1 MGFFDFIIKKEPA
14 TIKFSEIE
22 EWLDKQVENKKLD
35 HKVEKARSIIK
46 GKVKEAYNYLAEL
59 EKAALLNPNIPERAK
74 QMMEGHRKVYI
85 QRLKRFL
92 DEIEVPGDYSQVGH
106 YTARFSESITKLSED
121 TQKNYLVLK
130 EFVEEE
136 LVRVIKSVK
145 AIEDELSKL
154 QREIEKEGLELIRE
168 AKIRLSHYRDDM
180 NKKIRLEEEKI
191 RHEQE
196 LESFKAKKDKYS
208 GRIRELEQ
216 SHDYSAYKALLDEKK
231 RHEESLK
238 MIEKELSA
246 IFAELNRPLRKYKH
260 GVLNEKLIDKYLLD
274 PTGALEGDDSLV
286 IAEILDKMSQSLHE
300 LELKENQLEKTIE
313 LINKLNKEFLMNRRL
328 EIDRLKELNKATATR
343 INTSVAALN
352 MSESETLLRS
362 IEHKITMLE
371 SIIEDLAKQL
381 SEINLDYLK
390 QKVKEKV
397 KDIADINITDDS
409 VP

>member
-1 MGFFDFIIKKEPA
+1 MGFFDFLIKKEP
-14 TIKFSEIE
+14 TTLKFSEIE
-22 EWLDKQVENKKLD
+22 EWLDKQVEAKKLD
-35 HKVEKARSIIK
+35 QKVEKANSIIK

-59 EKAALLNPNIPERAK
+59 EKAALMNPNIPERAK
-74 QMMEGHRKVYI
+74 QMMEGHRKIYI
-85 QRLKRFL
+85 RRLKRFL
-92 DEIEVPGDYSQVGH
+92 DEINVPEDYSQIGH

-121 TQKNYLVLK
+121 TQKNYFVLK

-136 LVRVIKSVK
+136 LVRVIRSIK

-168 AKIRLSHYRDDM
+168 ARTRLGQYRNDV
-180 NKKIRLEEEKI
+180 NKKTILKEEKT

-196 LESFKAKKDKYS
+196 LESLRNRKEKYAE
-208 GRIRELEQ
+208 RINELEQ
-216 SHDYSAYKALLDEKK
+216 SQGYSAYKALLDEKK
-231 RHEESLK
+231 KHEESLK
-238 MIEKELSA
+238 IIEKELSA

-274 PTGALEGDDSLV
+274 PSGALEADDSLV
-286 IAEILDKMSQSLHE
+286 ITEVLNKMSQGLHE

-313 LINKLNKEFLMNRRL
+313 LINRLDKEFLTSKRF
-328 EIDRLKELNKATATR
+328 EIDKLKELNKATATK

-362 IEHKITMLE
+362 IEHKIIMVQ
-371 SIIEDLAKQL
+371 SIIDDLSKQI

-397 KDIADINITDDS
+397 REIANVAIQDD
-409 VP
+409 